1 MENEIEIIRLLR
13 SLSKLCE
20 IEQKNDFQFSNF
32 ELIIE
37 SLIYKLCTISVIY
50 DAYQRIICNISLFDE
65 TMKRFMSPNPNE
77 SHSLSILNK
86 GRSPYERRYRKGK
99 NYRKSNYNSAIVVYV
114 ARAILYSPQFIP
126 QPVREQKIQSED
138 SRAQNSQSHR
148 LQLVSAVRR
157 LFPIW
162 QASQTQHFRCQPII
176 ERIAV
181 IRFARTALLLPI
193 SYRSFFLLF
202 LLRSMSSSF
211 SMSSSPFLFS
221 FSQHFARTL
230 FLSIFLHSSYLHS
243 FHSSFHCLRSSFAD
257 HLILHLRFFQKTSY
271 FLRKNPE

>member
-1 MENEIEIIRLLR
+1 MENEIKIIRLLR

-37 SLIYKLCTISVIY
+37 SLIYKLCTITIIY
-50 DAYQRIICNISLFDE
+50 DAYQRIICNIFHYS
-65 TMKRFMSPNPNE
+65 MKRFVSPNPNE

-86 GRSPYERRYRKGK
+86 GHMRRHRKGK

-162 QASQTQHFRCQPII
+162 QVSQTQHFRCQPII
-176 ERIAV
+176 GRIAV